1 MISDSNTDMEINVKD
16 IIYIMN
22 MQKVYKIQIINP
34 ASVASFRCHSGT
46 FCSSAD
52 TPFMT
57 LKALTKPMF
66 ATDEGMRTEAS
77 PRGQWGRWKVG

>member
-1 MISDSNTDMEINVKD
+1 MISDSNTDMEINVKY

-22 MQKVYKIQIINP
+22 MQKVYKIQIINQ
-34 ASVASFRCHSGT
+34 ASVASFRWRSGT

-52 TPFMT
+52 ILFIT

-77 PRGQWGRWKVG
+77 PRGRWRRWKVG